1 MNKAKIGLAKNDT
14 FRYYYLDSTELVKTV
29 IEKQQTNPIASVV
42 VGKFTTVTAI
52 MGLMLKRNQSLTA
65 TVDSDG
71 LLGKVIC
78 TTNSVN
84 QVKTF
89 VQFPDFDITENI
101 DIHDVMGTVG
111 NIRVVKDLNLKEP
124 YMSETS
130 IMKGD
135 VATDFAYYFAVSE
148 QTPTAI
154 SCSITV
160 DENLNVVKAAG
171 LLIQAMPGATEAD
184 IKDVSEK
191 LATIKMVS
199 EVEDPISIVF
209 DDYREIA
216 EADTEFYC
224 DCSYERYLTALRMLS
239 AHDLEDIK
247 KDETVECSC
256 HFCNNKYNILTSEI

>member
-52 MGLMLKRNQSLTA
+52 MGLMLKRNQSLSA
-65 TVDSDG
+65 TIDSDG

-78 TTNSVN
+78 NTNSLN

-101 DIHDVMGTVG
+101 DIHEVMGTVG
-111 NIRVVKDLNLKEP
+111 NIRIVKDLNLKEP
-124 YMSETS
+124 YISETS

-135 VATDFAYYFAVSE
+135 VTTDFAYYFTISE

-160 DENLNVVKAAG
+160 DENLNIIKAAG
-171 LLIQAMPGATEAD
+171 LLIQAMPGATEKD
-184 IKDVSEK
+184 IECVSEK
-191 LATIKMVS
+191 LSKIKMVS
-199 EVEDPISIVF
+199 EVEDPISLIF

-216 EADTEFYC
+216 QTQTEFYC
-224 DCSYERYLTALRMLS
+224 DCSYEKYLTALKMLS
-239 AHDLEDIK
+239 TNDITDIK
-247 KDETVECSC
+247 KDEFVECSC
-256 HFCNNKYNILTSEI
+256 HFCNSKYNIATSEI